1 MQKKTPQE
9 VLDEFVKTHFP
20 FFKEIYDSEGEM
32 LEYGLKFKQ
41 IFTTFERAFNE
52 FYTISEF
59 YRALKLIGSN
69 YNAKSETIADLLTLE
84 KSKTDFVRLIMIIS
98 LIEKLSSG
106 KDFIEFSE
114 WTKLNRL
121 ENEKVLTA
129 WNTYNKEHGCSHK
142 FRNFFQNED
151 YLTKSEQLALL
162 RSVSYYVRNKDKT
175 LTEVPLF
182 CHDAP
187 KCGKKRFGC
196 KFVADEE
203 CRALKEEKVLK
214 DGIKEFA
221 NFLYEMRNRFVHNAN
236 MINLSEEFRGEASFL
251 YDYVPYKL
259 RYLKRP
265 SYNGFVGLKLS
276 AKNLENILN
285 RNFKKMLNNYIDMRK
300 TNENTPNINA
310 KV

>member
-9 VLDEFVKTHFP
+9 ELEEFVKTHFL
-20 FFKEIYDSEGEM
+20 FFKKVYSSEGEM
-32 LEYGLKFKQ
+32 LEYGLKFEQVFKS
-41 IFTTFERAFNE
+41 FKRAFNE
-52 FYTISEF
+52 FYSISEF

-69 YNAKSETIADLLTLE
+69 DDAKSETIADLLTLK
-84 KSKTDFVRLIMIIS
+84 KSNVDFIKLIMIIS

-106 KDFIEFSE
+106 KDFMEFSE
-114 WTKLNRL
+114 WTKVNKL
-121 ENEKVLTA
+121 ENEKILSA

-151 YLTKSEQLALL
+151 YLTKREQLALL
-162 RSVSYYVRNKDKT
+162 RSVSYYVRNKDKS
-175 LTEVPLF
+175 LTDVPLF
-182 CHDAP
+182 CYDAL
-187 KCGKKRFGC
+187 KCGKRRFGC
-196 KFVADEE
+196 KFVGDEE
-203 CRALKEEKVLK
+203 CPALKEEKILK

-221 NFLYEMRNRFVHNAN
+221 NFLYEMRNRFVHDAN

-276 AKNLENILN
+276 AQNLENILG
-285 RNFKKMLNNYIDMRK
+285 RNFKKLLNNYIDLRK
-300 TNENTPNINA
+300 AN
-310 KV
+310 